1 MRESG
6 IGPWINF
13 GREVGKL
20 FRPMEICHFFFFW
33 IWKMILNT
41 VRNCDIVFLAYRKF
55 LMKHE
60 LTFSDYQILR

>member
-20 FRPMEICHFFFFW
+20 FRPMEICHFFFFLRS
-33 IWKMILNT
+33 IWKILNS
-41 VRNCDIVFLAYRKF
+41 VRNCDIVFLYRSIGNF
-55 LMKHE
+55 
-60 LTFSDYQILR
+60 

>member
-20 FRPMEICHFFFFW
+20 FRPMEICHFFFFLD
-33 IWKMILNT
+33 ME
-41 VRNCDIVFLAYRKF
+41 DD
-55 LMKHE
+55 
-60 LTFSDYQILR
+60 SQ